1 MSYRGSIFSPRIRGL
16 TFQCPFNL
24 SNRPDHGNGDFC
36 WETLR
41 GAGVTNLSLSLS
53 LCLSLSFFFWF
64 GSITWNMEKETL
76 IFASGINLWGLS
88 RRYPAMHSEKWR
100 HLLKMQDT
108 RNIVHRTMTPQSL
121 SKQALWDPTQFS
133 QSPSAAPLYFSWISS
148 LVWNLFPFK
157 VDFSFGKSLKLQG
170 AKSGLWW
177 GWVGRLPPHWLVQ
190 WRHHCS
196 HILHS
201 SPLSLA
207 ARLHGCHAHRSHILT
222 MAELFPNRPHSIL
235 ACQ

>member
-1 MSYRGSIFSPRIRGL
+1 MRSVQKVSSHALWKMETFIEDARYKKHCPQDNDTSVPFKAGTLGPHTVLPIAISCPLIFSW
-16 TFQCPFNL
+16 T
-24 SNRPDHGNGDFC
+24 S
-36 WETLR
+36 
-41 GAGVTNLSLSLS
+41 
-53 LCLSLSFFFWF
+53 
-64 GSITWNMEKETL
+64 
-76 IFASGINLWGLS
+76 
-88 RRYPAMHSEKWR
+88 
-100 HLLKMQDT
+100 
-108 RNIVHRTMTPQSL
+108 TM
-121 SKQALWDPTQFS
+121 
-133 QSPSAAPLYFSWISS
+133 
-148 LVWNLFPFK
+148 VWNLFPFK